1 MSEQDNTQ
9 VANQTVG
16 GDTPVAPQL
25 NIQDL
30 QNLRAIV
37 DLAMRRGAFGASEA
51 TSVGQVFDRVNAFL
65 NTVAPQ
71 DQAQV
76 PATTQ
81 Q

>member
-1 MSEQDNTQ
+1 MSDQDTTQ
-9 VANQTVG
+9 VVSQ
-16 GDTPVAPQL
+16 PVDGTAPATDAPQL

-37 DLAMRRGAFGASEA
+37 DLAMRRGAFGAAEA

-65 NTVAPQ
+65 NAVAPQ
-71 DQAQV
+71 DQT
-76 PATTQ
+76 PAPQ